1 MKTIFQIANQLTGDI
16 WKPEYGNTLSDIE
29 NAEKRLGIKL
39 PQTLKEFYLAA
50 GNLPQ
55 ITSSFEYFDKLNEL
69 NIEDNKLLFLTENQ
83 GTCRWAIDLSTNKVW
98 MKAREWQEDEVD
110 IDTFIR
116 TIMYYN
122 CAEAGYPYGACLE
135 PYVFTKLKETLD
147 NNWEKVSNY
156 DGLYIYAYKDNLI
169 WFFGKDGVP
178 GQLNSIFLSCRRRD
192 SFNQLCSLLG
202 FVPI

>member
-16 WKPEYGNTLSDIE
+16 WKPEYGNTISDIE

-55 ITSSFEYFDKLNEL
+55 ITSSFEYFDKLSEL
-69 NIEDNKLLFLTENQ
+69 SIEDNRLLFLTENQ
-83 GTCRWAIDLSTNKVW
+83 GTCRWAIDLDTNKIW
-98 MKAREWQEDEVD
+98 MRTREWQEDDTD

-116 TIMYYN
+116 AIMYYN

-135 PYVFTKLKETLD
+135 PHLFPELKQTLD
-147 NNWEKVSNY
+147 KGWEEVSNY
-156 DGLYIYAYKDNLI
+156 DGLYIYALKDNLI
-169 WFFGKDGVP
+169 WFFGKDGMP
-178 GQLNSIFLSCRRRD
+178 GPSNSIFLSCRRRD
-192 SFNQLCSLLG
+192 NFTQICSLLG
-202 FVPI
+202 FVAI